1 MNKISF
7 DKWQELDIRVGRVK
21 KVEKIENTDKLY
33 KLQVDI
39 GQDQPIQL
47 VSGLVPYYKQE
58 ELEDR
63 DIVVLINLEEAEF
76 AGEKSEGMLLCGED
90 NKGNVKLITPEDK
103 LEPGSK
109 IC

>member
-7 DKWQELDIRVGRVK
+7 DKWQELDIRVGQIKKVKRVK
-21 KVEKIENTDKLY
+21 NTDKLY
-33 KLQVDI
+33 KLEVDI
-39 GQDQPIQL
+39 GKSKPIQI
-47 VSGLVPYYKQE
+47 VSGLAPYYKGK
-58 ELEDR
+58 ELESK

-90 NKGNVKLITPEDK
+90 KEGNVKLIKPEET
-103 LEPGSK
+103 LAPGSK